1 MNSIDEIKTLIAD
14 DKLKMAF
21 AKLDDF
27 VRHNHVDE
35 VMKNRILLLN
45 NQYNNFSHRKQLD
58 LPINKEDRNRVVMSV
73 LQLLSE
79 LEGKPYDDTLEK
91 QVLNN
96 LDKANQINE
105 FFRKNKIP
113 IIASGSVIVIIV
125 SFNSLTSGIIIALL
139 LLIITVF
146 MWEEIFG

>member
-27 VRHNHVDE
+27 ARDNHVDE
-35 VMKNRILLLN
+35 NMKNRIILLN

-58 LPINKEDRNRVVMSV
+58 LPVKTEDRNRVVMSV

-79 LEGKPYDDTLEK
+79 LEGKPYDNTLEK
-91 QVLNN
+91 QVLSN
-96 LDKANQINE
+96 LSKVNQTNE

-113 IIASGSVIVIIV
+113 VIASGSVVVIVI
-125 SFNSLTSGIIIALL
+125 SFNSLTSGVIIALL
-139 LLIITVF
+139 LILVIF
-146 MWEEIFG
+146 LWEEIFG